1 MKPAVVLTVYNEA
14 KAGWRERDNPD
25 GTKSFQY
32 EDALSSKHHGNE
44 LRATIESVRESTGIA
59 VPIVCVDDG
68 STDDCA
74 AGLEAEGITVVRHKE
89 RIGIGFSR
97 REGVEALPS
106 DCDAVM
112 FLDAHMR
119 LSPGC
124 LEHCAELALSHNAV
138 VWPDTRGLRDRK
150 RYTKPKTPAQVAEI
164 WTGHGARPRTYD
176 DKKTRQGMFG
186 YDWIANRP
194 VDALSRSHAL
204 ISPGYS
210 MPIKLWNMVR
220 PSALSRGFGANDA
233 SVWVKSFFLDIP
245 ILHTCSSMVRHMFRA
260 DPQDARP
267 YTATSAEVHRNMGLL
282 ARVCFD
288 AKSWE
293 GWWWPEVFSAR
304 EFTKD
309 SLVALDSVQLME
321 EHLLFQAQKKRSD
334 REFFVGLCHEPCPAG
349 VSE

>member
-32 EDALSSKHHGNE
+32 EDALSSKHGGNE

-150 RYTKPKTPAQVAEI
+150 RYTKPKTPAQAAEI

-194 VDALSRSHAL
+194 VDKLSRTHAL
-204 ISPGYS
+204 VSPGYTI
-210 MPIKLWNMVR
+210 PIPIWELIKTSRL
-220 PSALSRGFGANDA
+220 ARGFGANEPN
-233 SVWVKSFFLDIP
+233 VWVKCFFLDIP
-245 ILHTCSSMVRHMFRA
+245 ILHTCDAMVRHMFRA
-260 DPQDARP
+260 SETDARP
-267 YTATSAEVHRNMGLL
+267 YKATSEEVHRNMALL
-282 ARVCFD
+282 ARTCFD
-288 AKSWE
+288 AKTWE
-293 GWWWPEVFSAR
+293 GWWWPEVFAAR
-304 EFTKD
+304 EFKKD
-309 SLVALDSVQLME
+309 SLAALDSTELQE
-321 EHLLFQAQKKRSD
+321 DHLLFQARKKRTD
-334 REFFVGLCHEPCPAG
+334 AEFWRGLCLEPVPQAAQ
-349 VSE
+349 